1 MDNKAII
8 EQIENDFYEL
18 VGQIEYGEMSNIDA
32 YWKSLASSLMKLN
45 LRNWEKPEDKETAPV
60 SMILE
65 SMGEIVDEDLLR
77 ITSEMENLSEGGS
90 IAFIDPEDLE
100 ELQALTTDFEFSFE
114 VFLNKLRE
122 L

>member
-1 MDNKAII
+1 MDDKAII

-32 YWKSLASSLMKLN
+32 YWKTLGSFLMKLN

-65 SMGEIVDEDLLR
+65 SMGEIVDKDLLR

-100 ELQALTTDFEFSFE
+100 ELQALTTDFEFRFE
-114 VFLNKLRE
+114 DFLNKLRE